1 MSKSSGFGQLAN
13 LKAKLPAGKEVAPE
27 VQPTAQTAKKEKKL
41 SFAEA
46 QRQHEQQ
53 ERERQQAI
61 WQQEQEESEREMA
74 QAAQRETAQA
84 AQRDIAQVTKKS
96 EQLVSSAQLE
106 AERAT
111 EREKEELR
119 YNVYNALHSLCRRL
133 TDKVEAMTWPRDAVS
148 AMKDAAD
155 GRAAAIVDAV
165 VVDTSV
171 GESRAAVIPYA
182 KEAAQRGDLYTVWA
196 LANALDRKARLLTNR
211 NPKTILAWLNAV
223 APVIGLPENATL
235 AQLQSYT
242 RVLFG
247 ADTTKLFS
255 DTVESKCYSTLM
267 PGQEVAKAWQL
278 FYSLKDKI
286 ARARRSKDNLDSDN
300 VWATGTGQES
310 IRLNQIIEETTPLR
324 DTAEERYKQSVIT
337 EVERRLRERPRIAD
351 SRVATGLDAA
361 ADRMLARVAA
371 QKEKEEEDKI
381 KLAISAKKA
390 KDTESMRLVYKEIV
404 ETLGSLQTSYRDL
417 SDSDPKIVRPWPK
430 TEEGKQKESAF
441 WFFQGL
447 TWNAVVKVPL
457 YKRLTDREIALSS
470 AYRGRKKA
478 LFLDLMEAKDYVMV
492 LYLSRPHNLFALA
505 YHATYEEY
513 LTRLNSLAPMFNL
526 PSNMTC
532 EDWQREWP
540 KVNKEAFAA
549 QLARSFYPARRVY
562 ESYEELMNAVYDAM
576 NQLPVDRI
584 SDDFISRDSRL
595 RSLKAKLERA
605 VAQDR

>member
-1 MSKSSGFGQLAN
+1 
-13 LKAKLPAGKEVAPE
+13 
-27 VQPTAQTAKKEKKL
+27 
-41 SFAEA
+41 
-46 QRQHEQQ
+46 
-53 ERERQQAI
+53 
-61 WQQEQEESEREMA
+61 
-74 QAAQRETAQA
+74 
-84 AQRDIAQVTKKS
+84 
-96 EQLVSSAQLE
+96 
-106 AERAT
+106 
-111 EREKEELR
+111 
-119 YNVYNALHSLCRRL
+119 
-133 TDKVEAMTWPRDAVS
+133 
-148 AMKDAAD
+148 
-155 GRAAAIVDAV
+155 
-165 VVDTSV
+165 
-171 GESRAAVIPYA
+171 
-182 KEAAQRGDLYTVWA
+182 
-196 LANALDRKARLLTNR
+196 
-211 NPKTILAWLNAV
+211 
-223 APVIGLPENATL
+223 
-235 AQLQSYT
+235 
-242 RVLFG
+242 
-247 ADTTKLFS
+247 
-255 DTVESKCYSTLM
+255 
-267 PGQEVAKAWQL
+267 
-278 FYSLKDKI
+278 
-286 ARARRSKDNLDSDN
+286 
-300 VWATGTGQES
+300 
-310 IRLNQIIEETTPLR
+310 
-324 DTAEERYKQSVIT
+324 
-337 EVERRLRERPRIAD
+337 
-351 SRVATGLDAA
+351 
-361 ADRMLARVAA
+361 
-371 QKEKEEEDKI
+371 
-381 KLAISAKKA
+381 
-390 KDTESMRLVYKEIV
+390 MRLVYKEIV
-404 ETLGSLQTSYRDL
+404 ETLRSLQTSYRDL

-478 LFLDLMEAKDYVMV
+478 LFLDLVEAKDYVMV